1 MLAAGS
7 RSLFYMP
14 GKNFSS
20 RRLCVLALP
29 MLVLGACQR
38 DQLAPDC
45 FLIDE
50 DTGVCLVPDPGGT
63 APGINCGTLPEGA
76 VGATYSFTPEVGG
89 GSGNFNQWMATN
101 LPDGLSI
108 DPNTGV
114 ISGVPTTPGAA
125 NNIEISMF
133 DAGKGEAFSAM
144 CGELVINEALNPFPV
159 LMEPNHCLP
168 HTATMD
174 DMIALLDGGDGTPIT
189 CSAVDPNPDPASTCP
204 LGDGNGRL
212 PPGITFNES
221 SCTHSGSITGDR
233 RGTWVWMV
241 EITQSGY
248 TTAVPFCASNDVDA
262 FHDIAIT
269 ANGNTESDLV
279 TGLLEYDPTMPVGFG
294 DNQVWQWDISNPACP
309 GSDCD
314 FYGFR
319 FNVTC
324 SPFDVTDPWTV
335 TLSPSQKTETGLTHE
350 MHATGPAPDPKFDG
364 RPWVASFE
372 ISYCTADND
381 AFCDTDSAQFEQNAQ
396 TKYHFD
402 VVGYPTLLP

>member
-1 MLAAGS
+1 MLES
-7 RSLFYMP
+7 KF
-14 GKNFSS
+14 S
-20 RRLCVLALP
+20 RRLSLLVVPVLGLS
-29 MLVLGACQR
+29 LGACQR

-50 DTGVCLVPDPGGT
+50 ENDVCLVPDPGGT
-63 APGINCGTLPEGA
+63 APGINCGIMPEGA

-89 GSGNFNQWMATN
+89 GSGNFNMWMATN

-108 DPNTGV
+108 DPNTGL
-114 ISGVPTTPGAA
+114 ISGVPTTPGAV

-144 CGELVINEALNPFPV
+144 CGELVINERLNPFPV

-168 HTATMD
+168 HTTSMEEMLAM
-174 DMIALLDGGDGTPIT
+174 LDGGDGTAIT
-189 CSAVDPNPDPASTCP
+189 CGAVDPDPDPASTCP

-212 PPGITFNES
+212 APGITFNES
-221 SCTHSGSITGDR
+221 SCTHSGSIAGDR

-241 EITQSGY
+241 EVTQSGY
-248 TTAVPFCASNDVDA
+248 TTAVPFCASNDVDT
-262 FHDIAIT
+262 FHDITVT
-269 ANGNTESDLV
+269 ANQNNQSDLQP
-279 TGLLEYDPTMPVGFG
+279 GLLEYDSDNNLEFG
-294 DNQVWQWDISNPACP
+294 SGSYQWAIDDPSCP
-309 GSDCD
+309 GNQCD
-314 FYGFR
+314 FFGFR

-335 TLSPSQKTETGLTHE
+335 TLSPSAKTDTGMTHE
-350 MHATGPAPDPKFDG
+350 MTATGPAPDPKFDG

-402 VVGYPTLLP
+402 VVGYPTLVP